1 MLFFLGNWV
10 AGSDDDVGVRT
21 GEEDGR
27 EAGLLDGVVRRER
40 DSQLVAVRRDGLRQ
54 RRAAERAVNL
64 AVVVGVVGVVEAAT
78 KYDRVVLAVLL

>member
-1 MLFFLGNWV
+1 M
-10 AGSDDDVGVRT
+10 GVST

-64 AVVVGVVGVVEAAT
+64 AVVGVVGVVEAAT
-78 KYDRVVLAVLL
+78 KYYRVVLAVLL